1 MRKEETMTTEI
12 ICAGFGGQGV
22 LTTGLILA
30 QAGYRKNQKLTWY
43 PSYGA
48 EMRGGTANC
57 NVKIS
62 DEEIGN
68 PYCSELDILIAMNEP
83 SLDRFE
89 EMLKPGGVLYYNS
102 DMVEESHTFRR
113 DIQTVAVAANQL
125 AAQAENPKG
134 ANIAVLGA
142 LAKKENLFTREELE
156 EAMCE
161 FFEKKGKG
169 KFNSKNRAAY
179 HAGYQ
184 AV

>member
-1 MRKEETMTTEI
+1 MTTEI

-30 QAGYRKNQKLTWY
+30 QAAYQKGCRLTWY

-68 PYCSELDILIAMNEP
+68 PYCSELDFLIAMNEP

-89 EMLKPGGVLYYNS
+89 DMLKPGGVLYYNS
-102 DMVEESHTFRR
+102 DMVDPGCSFRK
-113 DIQTVAVAANQL
+113 DIQAIPVAANHL
-125 AAQAENPKG
+125 AAEAENPKG

-142 LAKKENLFTREELE
+142 LARRENLFTREELE
-156 EAMCE
+156 EAMCG

-169 KFNSKNRAAY
+169 KYNEKNKAAY
-179 HAGYQ
+179 RAGYEG
-184 AV
+184 V

>member
-1 MRKEETMTTEI
+1 MTTEI

-30 QAGYRKNQKLTWY
+30 QAAYQKGWKLTWY

-83 SLDRFE
+83 SLERFE
-89 EMLKPGGVLYYNS
+89 EMLKPGGVLYYNT
-102 DMVEESHTFRR
+102 DMVDADRSFRP
-113 DIQTVAVAANQL
+113 DILAVPVAANLL
-125 AAQAENPKG
+125 AQQVSNPKG

-142 LAKKENLFTREELE
+142 VAKKEDLFTREELE
-156 EAMCE
+156 QAVCG

-169 KFNSKNRAAY
+169 RFNPKNIAAY
-179 HAGYQ
+179 DAGYQ

>member
-1 MRKEETMTTEI
+1 MTTEI

-30 QAGYRKNQKLTWY
+30 QAAYQKGWKLTWY

-102 DMVEESHTFRR
+102 DMVDAGRCFRT
-113 DIQTVAVAANQL
+113 DIQAVPVAANL
-125 AAQAENPKG
+125 LAQAAANPKG

-142 LAKKENLFTREELE
+142 VAKKEELFTREELE
-156 EAMCE
+156 KAIRGY
-161 FFEKKGKG
+161 FEKKGKG
-169 KFNSKNRAAY
+169 RFNEKNTAVY
-179 HAGYQ
+179 NAGYQ
-184 AV
+184 AI